1 MLTNLAYG
9 GSEAGTQFKSGAGS
23 NAETCNPSASMWCL
37 QPTPARN
44 TKQWLNP
51 ASTSITQSPSYPRC
65 GAAFRTTAAS
75 IDYTECGYLYN
86 WCAALGNA
94 SSSCGML
101 FGGGDVANAGVGLC
115 PSGWK
120 LPKGSP
126 SGEFSYLDGMMH
138 GDGGF
143 PPSGSGSTYSP
154 NWQISGIWRGVMAG
168 YFYAGTG
175 LIQQST
181 DGYYWSS
188 TIATNDSAFVLR
200 LSPIIVSHRD
210 AGGKS
215 AGMSVRCVDNF

>member
-23 NAETCNPSASMWCL
+23 NAETCNPSASMWCQ

-51 ASTSITQSPSYPRC
+51 ASTSITQSPDYTRC

-94 SSSCGML
+94 NSSCSIG

-115 PSGWK
+115 PSGWR

-143 PPSGSGSTYSP
+143 PSGSDSTYSA
-154 NWQISGIWRGVMAG
+154 NWQNSGIWRGVMAG
-168 YFYAGTG
+168 NFYPGTG
-175 LIQQST
+175 LVQQGT
-181 DGYYWSS
+181 DAHYWSA
-188 TIATNDSAFVLR
+188 TIFSDITAFTLHFSR
-200 LSPIIVSHRD
+200 YIVTH
-210 AGGKS
+210 AGGGGKW